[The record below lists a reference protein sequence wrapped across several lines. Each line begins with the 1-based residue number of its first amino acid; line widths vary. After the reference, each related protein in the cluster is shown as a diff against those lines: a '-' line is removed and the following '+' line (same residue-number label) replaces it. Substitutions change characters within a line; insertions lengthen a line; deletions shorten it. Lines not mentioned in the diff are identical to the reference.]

1 MSRRHKYLICYDIA
15 DAKRLRHTAKV
26 CESYGTR
33 LQFSV
38 FESALD
44 TTMLAQLRTE
54 LDNIIHH
61 GEDQILFVDL
71 GADNETTPF
80 TMETLGLPYVKKT
93 RLTII

>member
-15 DAKRLRHTAKV
+15 DAKRLRHTAKA

-80 TMETLGLPYVKKT
+80 TMETLGLPYVRKT